1 MVGGAWRQGHS
12 FWQCAYCCMNVHI
25 VTVLTVGMSNTPDRA
40 LWEEMETLVTQGE
53 MEALDYR

>member
-1 MVGGAWRQGHS
+1 
-12 FWQCAYCCMNVHI
+12 MNVHI